1 MRLEWADPRRGI
13 SMSRLGFAALCG
25 LFVLVPTLA
34 LAEDLA
40 PVALNSLSTA
50 PSLNATQVQDQKGRV
65 LGQAE
70 RIQTDQNGK
79 PSALAFRTA
88 NGNTI
93 VIAAS
98 AVSYDGRMMTVADD
112 EPQIVA
118 LTQPQRTAA
127 K

>member
-1 MRLEWADPRRGI
+1 
-13 SMSRLGFAALCG
+13 MSRLGFAALCG
-25 LFVLVPTLA
+25 LFVVFPALA

-50 PSLNATQVQDQKGRV
+50 PALNATQVQDQNGRP

-70 RIQTDQNGK
+70 RIQADQYGK
-79 PSALAFRTA
+79 PSALAFRAT

-93 VIAAS
+93 IIAAP
-98 AVSYDGRMMTVADD
+98 AVSYDGRIFTVADD
-112 EPQIVA
+112 EPQIAA